1 MATIALTPGRVPPHD
16 LDAEVS
22 VLGSILL
29 DPLSIAKV
37 LQFLH
42 PEDFYRENNGQ
53 VYRAALDLFAAGE
66 PIDNVTLA
74 AQLQT
79 LGMLD
84 RVGGRA
90 ALASM
95 QSAVPTSANIEYYGR
110 IIKEKAYKRRLISAG
125 ANIAGFGYDDGVEAE
140 AAINQA
146 QSLVF
151 GVADDRDQRELSKL
165 YDLLG
170 PAMERIS
177 LQMESGQGVV
187 GVPSGFHDLD
197 RMTGGFKD
205 SDLIIVAGR
214 PSMGKCVRSNSLI
227 DDPATGERTTIEDA
241 VRRQMPSVFGFGWD
255 GLIEA
260 QEVHAWV
267 DSGIKPCFK
276 VTTRTGRSVEV
287 TGHHPFLTTKGWQPL
302 HDIAIGTRIGVPRWV
317 RCFGDD
323 QSMQMGK
330 VRLLAYFIAE
340 GGLTGT
346 TPGFTNTDP
355 EILADF
361 HLLIASHFPSLKVRQ
376 NAISYF
382 PSGPRGGR
390 PNPLTTWLK
399 ELGMMGKLAAE
410 KRFPDSVWR
419 WDRDRLREFI
429 KVLMSCDGTV
439 YSMTGYPRIEFAV
452 ASEGLAQDMHHA
464 LVRFGIV
471 AKLWKKK
478 DRCWRVEITE
488 PVSVRRYQTQIG
500 WIGEKSRRFTTELPN
515 RRSNVGH
522 LSKEIWS
529 DVRFSADRRGMTLLE
544 LARRAGE
551 PHSEERGFNPH
562 TSRGLPSHRLAAYAD
577 VLNDVALRQIASDDI
592 YWDEVVSIEA
602 TGEHQVYDLTVP
614 DTNNFIAQDILVH
627 NTSFALNVGLHAAL
641 ENKKSI
647 AIFSLEMSKEQ
658 LTERLLTE
666 QAQIDAQR
674 LHRGLLS
681 EAEFDR
687 VSNALGPLG
696 EASIYIDDTP
706 VMDELTLQLK
716 ARQAKMRHG
725 IDMIIVDYLQL
736 MHGRSRGDDNRVQEV
751 SSISRALKGLAR
763 ELRIPVLAISQLS
776 RAPEQRPD
784 KRPILSDLRESGC
797 LSGDTPIYLPDT
809 GAYVPIRELAGKSGF
824 RVLALDEKWWRM
836 TPKTVTNAFA
846 TGTKPVFKMTT
857 KLGRRIRAT
866 SNHKFRTIEGWK
878 RLDELHPGD
887 RIALPRVLQGP
898 EKDTMSYE
906 ELGLLGHLI
915 GDGCTLPTHAIQYTT
930 VDPSLA
936 ELVANLATQVFGDR
950 VRPRIHPERSWIQVC
965 LPPTQHLTHGVHN
978 PIRVWL
984 EGLGAFGFRSHEKRV
999 PAKVFSQSALGI
1011 AVFLRHLWAT
1021 DGCVHLSHGVS
1032 HYANVYYASSSAGL
1046 AQDVQCLLLR
1056 LGINAK
1062 LTRHSQ
1068 PGKGRD
1074 QYHVSVS
1081 GQHEILAFLEIV
1093 GVLGAEKTEHKA
1105 AILEY
1110 LSAREPNTNRDV
1122 IPAAAWR
1129 LHAVPAMQMA
1139 GITTRAMQAGMESRY
1154 SGTGIF
1160 DQNLSRDRAKRLAG
1174 VVKSSD
1180 LELLAI
1186 SDVYWDR
1193 IVGIEPAGVE
1203 EVYDLTV
1210 DNLHSFVAG
1219 NVIAHNSIE
1228 QDSDLVMFL
1237 FRPEYYKSDERPGI
1251 AEVIVSKHRNGPTG
1265 MIELKFRRD
1274 HTRFYNL
1281 ETRRPEPGTE

>member
-1 MATIALTPGRVPPHD
+1 MAQIALTPGRVPPHD
-16 LDAEVS
+16 LDAETS

-79 LGMLD
+79 MGMLD
-84 RVGGRA
+84 RIGGRTQ
-90 ALASM
+90 LASM

-140 AAINQA
+140 EAINQA

-214 PSMGKCVRSNSLI
+214 PSMGK
-227 DDPATGERTTIEDA
+227 
-241 VRRQMPSVFGFGWD
+241 
-255 GLIEA
+255 
-260 QEVHAWV
+260 
-267 DSGIKPCFK
+267 
-276 VTTRTGRSVEV
+276 
-287 TGHHPFLTTKGWQPL
+287 
-302 HDIAIGTRIGVPRWV
+302 
-317 RCFGDD
+317 
-323 QSMQMGK
+323 
-330 VRLLAYFIAE
+330 
-340 GGLTGT
+340 
-346 TPGFTNTDP
+346 
-355 EILADF
+355 
-361 HLLIASHFPSLKVRQ
+361 
-376 NAISYF
+376 
-382 PSGPRGGR
+382 
-390 PNPLTTWLK
+390 
-399 ELGMMGKLAAE
+399 
-410 KRFPDSVWR
+410 
-419 WDRDRLREFI
+419 
-429 KVLMSCDGTV
+429 
-439 YSMTGYPRIEFAV
+439 
-452 ASEGLAQDMHHA
+452 
-464 LVRFGIV
+464 
-471 AKLWKKK
+471 
-478 DRCWRVEITE
+478 
-488 PVSVRRYQTQIG
+488 
-500 WIGEKSRRFTTELPN
+500 
-515 RRSNVGH
+515 
-522 LSKEIWS
+522 
-529 DVRFSADRRGMTLLE
+529 
-544 LARRAGE
+544 
-551 PHSEERGFNPH
+551 
-562 TSRGLPSHRLAAYAD
+562 
-577 VLNDVALRQIASDDI
+577 
-592 YWDEVVSIEA
+592 
-602 TGEHQVYDLTVP
+602 
-614 DTNNFIAQDILVH
+614 
-627 NTSFALNVGLHAAL
+627 TSFALNVGLHAAL
-641 ENKKSI
+641 ERKKAI

-696 EASIYIDDTP
+696 EAAIYIDDTP

-797 LSGDTPIYLPDT
+797 LAGDTPIYLPDT
-809 GAYVPIRELAGKSGF
+809 GTYVPIRELVGKSGF

-836 TPKTVTNAFA
+836 DAKTVTNAFA
-846 TGTKPVFKMTT
+846 TGRKPVFKLTT

-866 SNHKFRTIEGWK
+866 GNHKFRTIEGWK
-878 RLDELHPGD
+878 RLDELAAGD
-887 RIALPRVLQGP
+887 RIGVPRVLQGP
-898 EKDTMSYE
+898 ETDTMTRA

-930 VDPSLA
+930 KDPILA
-936 ELVANLATQVFGDR
+936 ETVVTLAKDVFGDR
-950 VRPRIHPERSWIQVC
+950 VRPRIHPERSWIQVY
-965 LPPTQHLTHGVHN
+965 LPPTQHLTHRVHN
-978 PIRVWL
+978 PVRVWL
-984 EGLGAFGFRSHEKRV
+984 ESLGAFGLRSYEKRV
-999 PAKVFSQSALGI
+999 PSKVFSQSALGI
-1011 AVFLRHLWAT
+1011 AVFLRHLWST

-1032 HYANVYYASSSAGL
+1032 HYANVYYASSSEAL
-1046 AQDVQCLLLR
+1046 ARDVQSLLLR
-1056 LGINAK
+1056 IGINAT
-1062 LTRHSQ
+1062 LSQHSQ
-1068 PGKGRD
+1068 GNKGRD
-1074 QYHVSVS
+1074 QFHVKVS
-1081 GQHEILAFLEIV
+1081 GQREILAFLELI
-1093 GVLGAEKTEHKA
+1093 GALGKDKMMHKA
-1105 AILEY
+1105 AIVEY
-1110 LSAREPNTNRDV
+1110 LGARDSKTNRDV
-1122 IPAAAWR
+1122 IPAAAWG
-1129 LHAVPAMQMA
+1129 LHAAPAMQA
-1139 GITTRAMQAGMESRY
+1139 EGISVHSMETALGGTR
-1154 SGTGIF
+1154 SGTGIYR
-1160 DQNLSRDRAKRLAG
+1160 QNLSRERARRLAE
-1174 VVKSSD
+1174 VVRSET

-1186 SDVYWDR
+1186 SDVYWDA
-1193 IVGIEPAGVE
+1193 IETIESDGIDD
-1203 EVYDLTV
+1203 VYDLTV
-1210 DNLHSFVAG
+1210 EDLHSFVAG
-1219 NVIAHNSIE
+1219 NVIVHNSIE

>member
-1 MATIALTPGRVPPHD
+1 MATIALTPGRVPPND

-22 VLGSILL
+22 VLGSILV

-140 AAINQA
+140 EAINQA

-214 PSMGKCVRSNSLI
+214 PSMGK
-227 DDPATGERTTIEDA
+227 
-241 VRRQMPSVFGFGWD
+241 
-255 GLIEA
+255 
-260 QEVHAWV
+260 
-267 DSGIKPCFK
+267 
-276 VTTRTGRSVEV
+276 
-287 TGHHPFLTTKGWQPL
+287 
-302 HDIAIGTRIGVPRWV
+302 
-317 RCFGDD
+317 
-323 QSMQMGK
+323 
-330 VRLLAYFIAE
+330 
-340 GGLTGT
+340 
-346 TPGFTNTDP
+346 
-355 EILADF
+355 
-361 HLLIASHFPSLKVRQ
+361 
-376 NAISYF
+376 
-382 PSGPRGGR
+382 
-390 PNPLTTWLK
+390 
-399 ELGMMGKLAAE
+399 
-410 KRFPDSVWR
+410 
-419 WDRDRLREFI
+419 
-429 KVLMSCDGTV
+429 
-439 YSMTGYPRIEFAV
+439 
-452 ASEGLAQDMHHA
+452 
-464 LVRFGIV
+464 
-471 AKLWKKK
+471 
-478 DRCWRVEITE
+478 
-488 PVSVRRYQTQIG
+488 
-500 WIGEKSRRFTTELPN
+500 
-515 RRSNVGH
+515 
-522 LSKEIWS
+522 
-529 DVRFSADRRGMTLLE
+529 
-544 LARRAGE
+544 
-551 PHSEERGFNPH
+551 
-562 TSRGLPSHRLAAYAD
+562 
-577 VLNDVALRQIASDDI
+577 
-592 YWDEVVSIEA
+592 
-602 TGEHQVYDLTVP
+602 
-614 DTNNFIAQDILVH
+614 
-627 NTSFALNVGLHAAL
+627 TSFALNVGLHAAL
-641 ENKKSI
+641 ERKKSL

-797 LSGDTPIYLPDT
+797 LAGDTPIYLPDT
-809 GAYVPIRELAGKSGF
+809 GAYVPIRELVGKTGF

-857 KLGRRIRAT
+857 KLGRQIRAT
-866 SNHKFRTIEGWK
+866 SNHRFRTIEGWK
-878 RLDELHPGD
+878 RLDELRPGD

-898 EKDTMSYE
+898 EKDTMSCE

-915 GDGCTLPTHAIQYTT
+915 DDGCTLTTHAIQYTT
-930 VDPSLA
+930 VDPTLA
-936 ELVANLATQVFGDR
+936 ELVADLAIQVFGDR
-950 VRPRIHPERSWIQVC
+950 VRPRIHPERTWIQVY
-965 LPPTQHLTHGVHN
+965 LPPTRHLTHGVRN
-978 PIRVWL
+978 PVRVWL
-984 EGLGAFGFRSHEKRV
+984 EELGVFGLRSYQKRV
-999 PAKVFSQSALGI
+999 PLKVFNQSAIGV

-1032 HYANVYYASSSAGL
+1032 HYANVYYASSSEGL
-1046 AQDVQCLLLR
+1046 ARDVQSLLLR
-1056 LGINAK
+1056 LGINAR
-1062 LTRHSQ
+1062 LSRHLQ
-1068 PGKGRD
+1068 IGKGRD
-1074 QYHVSVS
+1074 QFHVTIS
-1081 GQHEILAFLEIV
+1081 GHREILAFLEIV
-1093 GVLGAEKTEHKA
+1093 GVLGKEKALHKA
-1105 AILEY
+1105 AIVDY
-1110 LSAREPNTNRDV
+1110 LSSKPSNTNRNV
-1122 IPAAAWR
+1122 IPREVWK
-1129 LHAVPAMQMA
+1129 LHALPDRDVSSMS
-1139 GITTRAMQAGMESRY
+1139 TRRMQASLGSRY
-1154 SGTGIF
+1154 SGTGLYE
-1160 DQNLSRDRAKRLAG
+1160 QNLSRERANRLAVAVG
-1174 VVKSSD
+1174 SGE
-1180 LELLAI
+1180 LELLSI
-1186 SDVYWDR
+1186 SDVYWDL
-1193 IVGIEPAGVE
+1193 VQSIEPAGE
-1203 EVYDLTV
+1203 DEVYDLTV
-1210 DNLHSFVAG
+1210 EDLHNFVAG
-1219 NVIAHNSIE
+1219 NVISHYSIE
-1228 QDSDLVMFL
+1228 QDSAVVRFV

-1265 MIELKFRRD
+1265 RIDLQFRRD

>member
-84 RVGGRA
+84 RIGGRA

-140 AAINQA
+140 EAINQA

-214 PSMGKCVRSNSLI
+214 PSMGK
-227 DDPATGERTTIEDA
+227 
-241 VRRQMPSVFGFGWD
+241 
-255 GLIEA
+255 
-260 QEVHAWV
+260 
-267 DSGIKPCFK
+267 
-276 VTTRTGRSVEV
+276 
-287 TGHHPFLTTKGWQPL
+287 
-302 HDIAIGTRIGVPRWV
+302 
-317 RCFGDD
+317 
-323 QSMQMGK
+323 
-330 VRLLAYFIAE
+330 
-340 GGLTGT
+340 
-346 TPGFTNTDP
+346 
-355 EILADF
+355 
-361 HLLIASHFPSLKVRQ
+361 
-376 NAISYF
+376 
-382 PSGPRGGR
+382 
-390 PNPLTTWLK
+390 
-399 ELGMMGKLAAE
+399 
-410 KRFPDSVWR
+410 
-419 WDRDRLREFI
+419 
-429 KVLMSCDGTV
+429 
-439 YSMTGYPRIEFAV
+439 
-452 ASEGLAQDMHHA
+452 
-464 LVRFGIV
+464 
-471 AKLWKKK
+471 
-478 DRCWRVEITE
+478 
-488 PVSVRRYQTQIG
+488 
-500 WIGEKSRRFTTELPN
+500 
-515 RRSNVGH
+515 
-522 LSKEIWS
+522 
-529 DVRFSADRRGMTLLE
+529 
-544 LARRAGE
+544 
-551 PHSEERGFNPH
+551 
-562 TSRGLPSHRLAAYAD
+562 
-577 VLNDVALRQIASDDI
+577 
-592 YWDEVVSIEA
+592 
-602 TGEHQVYDLTVP
+602 
-614 DTNNFIAQDILVH
+614 
-627 NTSFALNVGLHAAL
+627 TSFALNVGLHAAL
-641 ENKKSI
+641 ERKKSI

-797 LSGDTPIYLPDT
+797 LAGDTPIYLPDT
-809 GAYVPIRELAGKSGF
+809 GAYVPIRELVGKTGF

-857 KLGRRIRAT
+857 KLGRQIRAT
-866 SNHKFRTIEGWK
+866 SNHRFRTIEGWK
-878 RLDELHPGD
+878 RLDELRPGD

-898 EKDTMSYE
+898 EKDTMSCE

-930 VDPSLA
+930 VDPTLA
-936 ELVANLATQVFGDR
+936 ELVADLAIQVFGDR
-950 VRPRIHPERSWIQVC
+950 VRPRIHPERTWIQVY
-965 LPPTQHLTHGVHN
+965 LPPTRHLTHGVRN
-978 PIRVWL
+978 PVRVWL
-984 EGLGAFGFRSHEKRV
+984 EELGVFGLRSYQKRV
-999 PAKVFSQSALGI
+999 PLKVFNQSAIGV

-1032 HYANVYYASSSAGL
+1032 HYANVYYASSSEGL
-1046 AQDVQCLLLR
+1046 ARDVQSLLLR
-1056 LGINAK
+1056 LGINAR
-1062 LTRHSQ
+1062 LSRHLQ
-1068 PGKGRD
+1068 IGKGRD
-1074 QYHVSVS
+1074 QFHVTIS
-1081 GQHEILAFLEIV
+1081 GHREILAFLEIV
-1093 GVLGAEKTEHKA
+1093 GVLGKEKALHKA
-1105 AILEY
+1105 AIVDY
-1110 LSAREPNTNRDV
+1110 LSSKPSNTNRDV
-1122 IPAAAWR
+1122 IPAEVWK
-1129 LHAVPAMQMA
+1129 LHALPAMDVSSMS
-1139 GITTRAMQAGMESRY
+1139 TRAMQASLGSRY
-1154 SGTGIF
+1154 SGTGLYE
-1160 DQNLSRDRAKRLAG
+1160 QNLSRERANRLAVAVG
-1174 VVKSSD
+1174 SGE
-1180 LELLAI
+1180 LELLSI
-1186 SDVYWDR
+1186 SDVYWDL
-1193 IVGIEPAGVE
+1193 VQSIEPAGE
-1203 EVYDLTV
+1203 DEVYDLTV
-1210 DNLHSFVAG
+1210 EDLHNFVAG
-1219 NVIAHNSIE
+1219 NVISHNSIE